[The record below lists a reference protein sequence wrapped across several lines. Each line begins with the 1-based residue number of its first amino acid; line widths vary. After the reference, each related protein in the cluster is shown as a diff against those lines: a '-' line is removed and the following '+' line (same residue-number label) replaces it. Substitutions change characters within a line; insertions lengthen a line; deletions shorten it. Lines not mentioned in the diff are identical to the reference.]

1 MSHIE
6 TKLRARTRLDVKWL
20 RIELQSVFGSQDLLD
35 ALWNSLINDGELS
48 GPFSEGLLN
57 TAGVIARKGE
67 QGKYYCGLK
76 VRNQNNII
84 LKGLSLM
91 LQYSYLINFISYV
104 PILISMKFRC

>member
-20 RIELQSVFGSQDLLD
+20 RIDLQTVFTSQEGLSS
-35 ALWNSLINDGELS
+35 LWNGLINDGELN

-57 TAGVIARKGE
+57 SAGVVARKGE

-76 VRNQNNII
+76 VCTQ
-84 LKGLSLM
+84 SLM
-91 LQYSYLINFISYV
+91 HKQIWYF
-104 PILISMKFRC
+104 

>member
-20 RIELQSVFGSQDLLD
+20 RLDLQSVFTSQDTLSS
-35 ALWNSLINDGELS
+35 LWNGLINDGELS

-57 TAGVIARKGE
+57 TAGVIVRKGE

-76 VRNQNNII
+76 VTVQ
-84 LKGLSLM
+84 SF
-91 LQYSYLINFISYV
+91 SISSFSFYRQREF
-104 PILISMKFRC
+104 S

>member
-20 RIELQSVFGSQDLLD
+20 RVDLQSVFSSQDTLNS
-35 ALWNSLINDGELS
+35 LWNGLINDGELC

-57 TAGVIARKGE
+57 SAGVVARKGE

-76 VRNQNNII
+76 V
-84 LKGLSLM
+84 
-91 LQYSYLINFISYV
+91 
-104 PILISMKFRC
+104 C